1 MFPAPPFPTFPAGQ
15 STTAVMPLRFEDVT
29 MDGRLIPLA
38 IPPALGPLWREVVAP
53 HAGVRN
59 ALATGIL
66 PILTRMTMVAHEH
79 RVRADRPGQVYAG
92 FVLAHHGESDDDRRL
107 YFNAWAEVRA
117 AGGKLSRHAEAG
129 ELVAAGTLFAEHTFT
144 RPMAPPDQRRV
155 ARLHVEG
162 YPEIP
167 EVHYDAPAPRTAGDL
182 PDGAHWLDELA
193 PDPAEYA
200 FTLDQTDS
208 NQHVN
213 SLVYVR
219 IFLDAVNR
227 RLAAAG
233 RPLRVR
239 SRAIDIA
246 YRKPSFAGD
255 RARAHVRLFEHER
268 GIGAAG
274 HIVGD
279 DGKPRCYVR
288 GLVGA

>member
-1 MFPAPPFPTFPAGQ
+1 MFPVPPFPTFPAGQ
-15 STTAVMPLRFEDVT
+15 STIAVMPLRFEDVT

-38 IPPALGPLWREVVAP
+38 IPPALAPLWRDVVVP

-59 ALATGIL
+59 ALATGVL
-66 PILTRMTMVAHEH
+66 PILTRLTLHAEEH
-79 RVRADRPGQVYAG
+79 RVRADRPGEAFAG
-92 FVLAHHGESDDDRRL
+92 FLLAHHGATDDDRRL

-117 AGGKLSRHAEAG
+117 PAGKLSRHAQAG
-129 ELVAAGTLFAEHTFT
+129 DLVPVGTLFAEHTFT
-144 RPMAPPDQRRV
+144 RPMGPPDQRRV
-155 ARLHVEG
+155 SRLAVEG

-167 EVHYDAPAPRTAGDL
+167 EAYYDAPPPRSAGDM
-182 PDGAHWLDELA
+182 PPGARWLDELA
-193 PDPAEYA
+193 ADSADYV

-219 IFLDAVNR
+219 VFLDAVNR

-255 RARAHVRLFEHER
+255 RARAHLRLFEHD
-268 GIGAAG
+268 GGLGAAG
-274 HIVGD
+274 YITGSD
-279 DGKPRCYVR
+279 DKPRCYVR
-288 GLVGA
+288 ALVAP

>member
-1 MFPAPPFPTFPAGQ
+1 MFPVPPFPSFPAGQ
-15 STTAVMPLRFEDVT
+15 STTAAMPLRFEDVT

-38 IPPALGPLWREVVAP
+38 IPPALAPLWREVVVP

-66 PILTRMTMVAHEH
+66 PILTRMTMVAQEH
-79 RVRADRPGQVYAG
+79 RVRADRAGEVFAG
-92 FVLAHHGESDDDRRL
+92 FVLAHHGDSDDDRRL
-107 YFNAWAEVRA
+107 YFNAWAELRVA
-117 AGGKLSRHAEAG
+117 AGKLSRHAEAG
-129 ELVAAGTLFAEHTFT
+129 GLVAAGTLFAEHTFT

-155 ARLHVEG
+155 ARLSVAG

-167 EVHYDAPAPRTAGDL
+167 EMHYDAPAPRTASEL
-182 PDGAHWLDELA
+182 PEGGRWLDELA
-193 PDPAEYA
+193 ADSTEHV

-219 IFLDAVNR
+219 LFLEAVNR

-255 RARAHVRLFEHER
+255 RARAHLRLFEH
-268 GIGAAG
+268 GDTIGAAG
-274 HIVGD
+274 HVVGD
-279 DGKPRCYVR
+279 DGKTRCYVR
-288 GLVGA
+288 ALVGP